1 VRSFLFAFVAAACL
15 VDAAR
20 AQEDPAFLSVGAGV
34 YDINDNQKA
43 GEVRLEY
50 RVARRFWMFKPFFGA
65 SGTTDAAAYAYG
77 GVLIDIHFGPR
88 WVLTPN
94 AAFGLYRDGSG
105 KKLGHVAE
113 FRTGAEL
120 AYRFDNRSRF
130 GLALHH
136 ISNASLGEKNPGTEI
151 LSLIYS
157 VPFDSLAK

>member
-1 VRSFLFAFVAAACL
+1 MRLILAAVATVLFCVGP
-15 VDAAR
+15 VR
-20 AQEDPAFLSVGAGV
+20 AQDDPAFLSVGAGAF
-34 YDINDNQKA
+34 DINDSQKA

-50 RVARRFWMFKPFFGA
+50 RFARRLWAFKPFLGA

-77 GVLIDIHFGPR
+77 GLLVDIHFGPR

-94 AAFGLYRDGSG
+94 AAFGLYRNGSG
-105 KKLGHVAE
+105 KKLGHAAE

-120 AYRFDNRSRF
+120 AYRFDNRSRL
-130 GLALHH
+130 GLAFHH

>member
-1 VRSFLFAFVAAACL
+1 MRSCLFAVVATVCL
-15 VDAAR
+15 AGAAR
-20 AQEDPAFLSVGAGV
+20 AQDDPAFLSVGVGA
-34 YDINDNQKA
+34 YDINDSQKA

-50 RVARRFWMFKPFFGA
+50 RFARRFWVFKPFFGV

-77 GVLIDIHFGPR
+77 GVLVDIHFGPR
-88 WVLTPN
+88 WVLMPN
-94 AAFGLYRDGSG
+94 AAFGFYRNGTG

-120 AYRFDNRSRF
+120 AYRFDNRSRL
-130 GLALHH
+130 GLAFHH